1 MGFNCGW
8 GHIQAGE
15 SSLEA
20 IVRETKEEIGI
31 DICNDQIIKVLEVK
45 PSKNKSKFTDIYL
58 VIKEVDINDIKLQL
72 EEVSEVKYFSL
83 NELINIYNTN
93 NSDFINH
100 PFFPKLIDIV
110 NRLITKKSSL

>member
-31 DICNDQIIKVLEVK
+31 DICNNQIIKILEVK

-93 NSDFINH
+93 NPDFINH
-100 PFFPKLIDIV
+100 PFF
-110 NRLITKKSSL
+110 S